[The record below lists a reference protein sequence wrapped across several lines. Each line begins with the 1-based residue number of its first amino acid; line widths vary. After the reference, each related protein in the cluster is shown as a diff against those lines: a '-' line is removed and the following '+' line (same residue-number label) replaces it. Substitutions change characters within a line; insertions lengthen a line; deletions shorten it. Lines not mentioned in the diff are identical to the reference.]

1 MKRTISTALSVAAL
15 FAVLLSSAHSSV
27 PGQNGADAKQPLIR
41 LEGIDH
47 KFYDVAEMRGS
58 VVLISFG
65 ATWCVPCSGELFLLE
80 ALKREYQGKPVKFFW
95 VTIENNGQIND
106 AG

>member
-1 MKRTISTALSVAAL
+1 MKRTILKVLFVAAW
-15 FAVLLSSAHSSV
+15 FGVLQSGSQPLV
-27 PGQNGADAKQPLIR
+27 NGQNGANSKQPLIR

-65 ATWCVPCSGELFLLE
+65 ATWCVPCSG
-80 ALKREYQGKPVKFFW
+80 
-95 VTIENNGQIND
+95 
-106 AG
+106 